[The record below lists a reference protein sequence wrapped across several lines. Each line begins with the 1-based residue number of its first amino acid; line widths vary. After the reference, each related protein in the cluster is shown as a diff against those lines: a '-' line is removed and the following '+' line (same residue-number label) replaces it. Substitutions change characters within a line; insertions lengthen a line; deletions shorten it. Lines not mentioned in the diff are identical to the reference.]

1 MEVHK
6 ATTGGEPG
14 HFENPE
20 EVEDNHI
27 KHQLLNLKQ
36 ESSAEIVNQIKE
48 GGKFIV
54 FYYRLAI
61 LAVSYQ
67 RLSPAVFI
75 RNPEEFDFYR
85 KKYNKMA
92 LLKGLLYFPFGP
104 LPALK
109 EIKLNNK
116 GGLDVTGDIL
126 LNLNDKDLKNEVVYI
141 RQMHTLFGH
150 VSKTDLK
157 YFKKTLLKYAQE
169 NPEVETIVV
178 GTYINV
184 DQNEEPPFCIGIGI
198 KDKEHTQIEE
208 VEKALYKEFR
218 SFNQFI
224 HFDLN
229 AEGEDAEISK
239 KFKSQGQLIYV
250 N

>member
-1 MEVHK
+1 MNVHK

-14 HFENPE
+14 HFENPD
-20 EVEDNHI
+20 EVDDHPI
-27 KHQLLNLKQ
+27 KHQLLNIKKETAAQ
-36 ESSAEIVNQIKE
+36 VIEQIKA

-67 RLSPAVFI
+67 RLSPAIFI
-75 RNPEEFDFYR
+75 RNQEEFEFYR

-92 LLKGLLYFPFGP
+92 LLKGFLYFPFGP

-126 LNLNDKDLKNEVVYI
+126 LNLNETDLNNEVVYI

-150 VSKTDLK
+150 VAKTDLK
-157 YFKKTLLKYAQE
+157 YFKKTLLKYAQS
-169 NPEVETIVV
+169 NPEIECITV

-184 DQNEEPPFCIGIGI
+184 NQHEEPPFCIGVAI
-198 KDKEHTQIEE
+198 KEKEHTQFEE
-208 VEKALYKEFR
+208 VEKFLYKEFR
-218 SFNQFI
+218 SFNHFI

-229 AEGEDAEISK
+229 AQGEDAEISK
-239 KFKSQGQLIYV
+239 KFKSQGQVIYDG
-250 N
+250 